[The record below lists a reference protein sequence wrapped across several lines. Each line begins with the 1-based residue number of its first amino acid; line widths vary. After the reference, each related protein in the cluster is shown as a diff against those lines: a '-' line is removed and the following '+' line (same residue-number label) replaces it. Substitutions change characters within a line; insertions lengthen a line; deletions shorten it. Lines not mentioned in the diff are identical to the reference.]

1 MRNIRMSGAEEMSLA
16 SIVKR
21 LKFITIG
28 AFRRGKQISCKIAAF
43 GQRAWV
49 QIRDYN

>member
-1 MRNIRMSGAEEMSLA
+1 MSGAEEMSLD

-49 QIRDYN
+49 QRWDYN